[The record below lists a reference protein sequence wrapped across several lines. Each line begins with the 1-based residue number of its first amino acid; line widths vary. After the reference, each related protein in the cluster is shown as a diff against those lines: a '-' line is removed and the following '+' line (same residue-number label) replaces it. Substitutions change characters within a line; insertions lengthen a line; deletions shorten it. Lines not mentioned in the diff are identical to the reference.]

1 MDRGAVKC
9 IRPLA
14 RSQRLIMARFLSLDG
29 GNKNI
34 KESSMLADALNLLSP
49 TSKVNNTH
57 NYKPSIF
64 DHLTKGSINEQ
75 IKKSPRTKDNEKNQV
90 NFQKSVKGLLDD
102 LSIVSSKDFEDNF
115 LLLEAP
121 IKQQKMYIRS
131 ITQES
136 RLLQLIRL
144 FFYQDKLSLNLLTE
158 ILLNPNFTKISALP
172 FYINQLPKR
181 SAANWT
187 PINFVQLDIVL
198 LKKFHDINKS
208 FSIFNNLKQNFETI
222 YLPLIKN
229 NELSPFYERIIWKF
243 YFDFTKELN
252 SEDESYYIKHLNNL
266 KTSVLIWE
274 SSLFKS
280 SDISKSILNHFAS
293 ELNTLQKLFFQIS
306 SNSTIESIVIRQ
318 LMDSKYEA
326 DTFSPLLSDLKRVS
340 IKYKLYSLPAD
351 YTDIST
357 DVRASSYL
365 LVNSLERI
373 LEPIIKKHPKDT
385 DLQNIYSNLKDF
397 RVRTLMNVKD
407 MDGLETQKGEM
418 VNWHT
423 NFLAISKK

>member
-1 MDRGAVKC
+1 MSRTLVDKGVVNQL
-9 IRPLA
+9 RPLVRA
-14 RSQRLIMARFLSLDG
+14 TRSLGVRYMSKNG
-29 GNKNI
+29 GMN
-34 KESSMLADALNLLSP
+34 ESSMLADALNLLSP

-64 DHLTKGSINEQ
+64 DHLTKGSISEQ
-75 IKKSPRTKDNEKNQV
+75 INIRAGANEKAKDPV

-102 LSIVSSKDFEDNF
+102 LNLVSSKSFEDDF
-115 LLLEAP
+115 LWLDSPL
-121 IKQQKMYIRS
+121 KQQKKYIRS
-131 ITQES
+131 ITDEAK
-136 RLLQLIRL
+136 LLQLIRL
-144 FFYQDKLSLNLLTE
+144 FFYQDKLSLSILTE

-181 SAANWT
+181 PASKWT
-187 PINFVQLDIVL
+187 PLNFVQLDIVL

-222 YLPLIKN
+222 YLPLIKD

-252 SEDESYYIKHLNNL
+252 SKGESYYIEQLNSL
-266 KTSVLIWE
+266 KSSVLIWE

-280 SDISKSILNHFAS
+280 ADISKTILSNFEK
-293 ELNTLQKLFFQIS
+293 ELNTLQKLFFQICS
-306 SNSTIESIVIRQ
+306 SSTVESIMIRQ
-318 LMDSKYEA
+318 LLDSKYDAE
-326 DTFSPLLSDLKRVS
+326 TFSPLLSDLKRVS
-340 IKYKLYSLPAD
+340 IKYKLYSLPAN
-351 YTDIST
+351 YNEIST

-373 LEPIIKKHPKDT
+373 IEPIIKQHPKDV
-385 DLQNIYSNLKDF
+385 DLRNIYDNLKDF
-397 RVRTLMNVKD
+397 RVKTLMNVQE
-407 MDGLETQKGEM
+407 MAGEGNEM

-423 NFLAISKK
+423 NFLAINKK